1 MTTAKI
7 NIPTTAIPAT
17 INISDELALAGDG
30 PWLLDDLPAAGFSER
45 GGLPGFSEGAVFS
58 KGGRGGDNFAEDDD
72 GGSEETGGGGENVGE
87 VGGGD

>member
-1 MTTAKI
+1 MTMAKI

-30 PWLLDDLPAAGFSER
+30 PCLLAELPAVGFSER
-45 GGLPGFSEGAVFS
+45 GAPPGFSEGADFS
-58 KGGRGGDNFAEDDD
+58 KGGGGGDNFAADDD
-72 GGSEETGGGGENVGE
+72 GGSEETGGGGENVDE